1 MAEKDFAERTAALDA
16 LLGVGRCFDMTGRDL
31 TVGGCAARLWVV
43 NGYAQEDVLE
53 RIIAAWQALSTLRDA
68 PDAESF
74 CRRYVSACDAAVE
87 YDRDRAVMGVFA
99 GKTLTLEDDR
109 FDYGETRYQTYGLL
123 GERVVMVVWT
133 PRGDARHIIS
143 MRHCHDKETRKV
155 RERLGGSG

>member
-1 MAEKDFAERTAALDA
+1 MRITCDPGKRVGTLQERGLDFLDA
-16 LLGVGRCFDMTGRDL
+16 AT
-31 TVGGCAARLWVV
+31 
-43 NGYAQEDVLE
+43 
-53 RIIAAWQALSTLRDA
+53 
-68 PDAESF
+68 
-74 CRRYVSACDAAVE
+74 
-87 YDRDRAVMGVFA
+87 VFA

-155 RERLGGSG
+155 RERLDGSR

>member
-1 MAEKDFAERTAALDA
+1 MEITCDPSKRADTLRERGLDFYDAAL
-16 LLGVGRCFDMTGRDL
+16 
-31 TVGGCAARLWVV
+31 
-43 NGYAQEDVLE
+43 
-53 RIIAAWQALSTLRDA
+53 
-68 PDAESF
+68 
-74 CRRYVSACDAAVE
+74 
-87 YDRDRAVMGVFA
+87 VFA

-123 GERVVMVVWT
+123 NERAVMIVWT